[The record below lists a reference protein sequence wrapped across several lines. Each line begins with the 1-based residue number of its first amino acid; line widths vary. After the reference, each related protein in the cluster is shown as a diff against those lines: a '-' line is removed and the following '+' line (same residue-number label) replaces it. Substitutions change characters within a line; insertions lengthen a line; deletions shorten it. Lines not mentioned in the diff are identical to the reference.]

1 MYKKFNSILDPCNF
15 QTVSGATGTSNGQDS
30 WDERVLSESIVIVSH
45 FFFLVSLFI
54 YFVENVFFFP
64 AMDKNSMKSHD
75 FLATHREKQVLR

>member
-45 FFFLVSLFI
+45 FFFWSLFSFI
-54 YFVENVFFFP
+54 LWKTFFFSQLWI
-64 AMDKNSMKSHD
+64 KI
-75 FLATHREKQVLR
+75 Q

>member
-45 FFFLVSLFI
+45 FFFFGLSFHLFCGKR
-54 YFVENVFFFP
+54 FFFP
-64 AMDKNSMKSHD
+64 SYG
-75 FLATHREKQVLR
+75 